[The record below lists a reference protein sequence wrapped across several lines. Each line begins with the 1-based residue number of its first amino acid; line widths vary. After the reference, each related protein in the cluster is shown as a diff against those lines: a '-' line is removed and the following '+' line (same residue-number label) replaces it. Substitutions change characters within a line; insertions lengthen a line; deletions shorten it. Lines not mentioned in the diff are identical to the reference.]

1 MNLKIAIAQINSLVG
16 DLAGNAEKIFQAAS
30 RASTDGSDILVTPEL
45 SIAGYPPEDLLLRP
59 GFYRQCEQELLN

>member
-30 RASTDGSDILVTPEL
+30 GLQPMARIF
-45 SIAGYPPEDLLLRP
+45 LLLQSSVLRAIHLKIYCC
-59 GFYRQCEQELLN
+59 GRDFTGNANKNF